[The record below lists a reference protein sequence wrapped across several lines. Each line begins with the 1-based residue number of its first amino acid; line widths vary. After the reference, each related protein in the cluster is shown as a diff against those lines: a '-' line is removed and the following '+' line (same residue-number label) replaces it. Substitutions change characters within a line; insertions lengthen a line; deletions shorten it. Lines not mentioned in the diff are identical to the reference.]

1 MRGALRACRVHDA
14 LFGSQVRLQLGGGT
28 IAFTNDRLS
37 RVSPGGAVL
46 PATAGDPRARASSR
60 NTSRGAAP
68 PGRRLAAAASTR
80 RPTSAP
86 RAFSASSTWPGL
98 PTTRRP
104 STSHPTPSTAARRTA
119 STGQQSLVSRAQ
131 RAAASEVLGRLQLP
145 ALRNASTAE
154 ASLGSLLK
162 VAVHRAN
169 VAVARDLAAREPS
182 CLTATPHGG
191 AVLRCLAAADQ
202 PAGDFAE
209 AVCAALAH
217 HWWWRGEG
225 GTSPS
230 GAVRLPATQPP
241 SPPVAWLPMPPIGV
255 SLQFKVCPSG
265 SSANGSVWLTL
276 AEAKCGGGEAAE

>member
-1 MRGALRACRVHDA
+1 MT
-14 LFGSQVRLQLGGGT
+14 GSAASAPAVPCCPPPQTPRSRLQPQHQPGRGPARLAGGGGLNPEADLGT
-28 IAFTNDRLS
+28 ARLLRFLDLARS
-37 RVSPGGAVL
+37 AHDETPLHLPPHPQHRRPPNGLHRTAVS
-46 PATAGDPRARASSR
+46 
-60 NTSRGAAP
+60 
-68 PGRRLAAAASTR
+68 RLAR
-80 RPTSAP
+80 
-86 RAFSASSTWPGL
+86 
-98 PTTRRP
+98 
-104 STSHPTPSTAARRTA
+104 AARRRIRGT
-119 STGQQSLVSRAQ
+119 V
-131 RAAASEVLGRLQLP
+131 GRLQLP

-217 HWWWRGEG
+217 HWRWRGEG